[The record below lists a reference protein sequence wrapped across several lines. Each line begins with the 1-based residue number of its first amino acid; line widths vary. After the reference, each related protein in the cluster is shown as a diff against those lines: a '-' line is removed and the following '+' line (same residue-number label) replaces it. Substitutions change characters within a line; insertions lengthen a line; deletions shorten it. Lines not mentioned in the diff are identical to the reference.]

1 MKIQNSKSLSLYKLI
16 LLLLVA
22 MNEITTIYVFS
33 NISELDTALN
43 LLQLLL
49 YVGLIYI
56 VVKKKYTLKK
66 LMLFCIIGGL

>member
-1 MKIQNSKSLSLYKLI
+1 MKIQNTKSLSLYELI

-33 NISELDTALN
+33 NISELDTILN
-43 LLQLLL
+43 LLQLFL

-56 VVKKKYTLKK
+56 VIKKKYTL
-66 LMLFCIIGGL
+66 LLVRR